1 MRWTI
6 GTKIWSS
13 IALALVMLVC
23 IGWVSHRSTS
33 NLIEMNL
40 GVANAH
46 AVLDALHSVDLELF
60 QAESAVESIGEGES
74 EDKRVLQRLR
84 SAGPAVGH
92 FAKTI
97 RELTVADDWQQRKL
111 GAAEPLL
118 MARAELLKGHA
129 EGRRSGAGERERKRA
144 AARAVLS
151 DMETHEREGLRR
163 REAEL
168 SRVSRQVVSTIYFV
182 TAFAALLL
190 ATAGLFIV
198 RGITAPVRDATET
211 LKSSSTQL
219 TASAEEHRG
228 AITAQSASV
237 NETAATLSELSSSQK
252 QVVGNATAVAA
263 AAETSAKAIEA
274 GHSSIAAT
282 LGGLGEIKG
291 KTEATSQR
299 IVALSAKSQQVGK
312 IIVTIKDITEQ
323 INLLA
328 LNAAIEA
335 ARAGEQGKGFAVVAG
350 EIRKLA
356 EKTNRSTADITQLVE
371 DMQNSTNAAVLATE
385 DTLKSVQEGN
395 RLAATAGETFENIA
409 RLVSETDEFIKQ
421 IQVSCRH
428 QDTAT
433 TEIAE
438 AMTQINGGMKQA
450 VDTVEQ
456 TVAAAAGLKRLAA
469 GLRGMVD

>member
-6 GTKIWSS
+6 GTKIWS
-13 IALALVMLVC
+13 ALALGLLMLLS
-23 IGWVSHRSTS
+23 IGWMSYQSTS
-33 NLIEMNL
+33 SLIEMNR
-40 GVANAH
+40 GVAQAH
-46 AVLDALHSVDLELF
+46 AVLDALHAVDRDLL
-60 QAESAVESIGEGES
+60 QAEAAVEDYVPGE
-74 EDKRVLQRLR
+74 DTKKLQRIQK
-84 SAGPAVGH
+84 AAPAVGQY
-92 FAKTI
+92 AKAL
-97 RELTVADDWQQRKL
+97 RELIASDERQQRRL
-111 GAAEPLL
+111 GTLEPLL
-118 MARAELLKGHA
+118 LTRAESVKA
-129 EGRRSGAGERERKRA
+129 QIEGKQARPGERERKRA
-144 AARAVLS
+144 ATRALLS
-151 DMETHEREGLRR
+151 EMETHEREGLVR

-168 SRVSRQVVSTIYFV
+168 SRLSRRVVGRIYTM
-182 TAFAALLL
+182 TAL
-190 ATAGLFIV
+190 AGLILAAAGIFIV
-198 RGITAPVRDATET
+198 RGITKPVRVATET
-211 LKSSSTQL
+211 LKSASGQL
-219 TASAEEHRG
+219 TTSAEEHRG

-252 QVVGNATAVAA
+252 QVVGNATAVAN
-263 AAETSAKAIEA
+263 AAEKSSKAIED
-274 GHSSIAAT
+274 GHQSIATT
-282 LGGLGEIKG
+282 LGGLSDIKT

-299 IVALSAKSQQVGK
+299 ILALSQKSQQVGK

-395 RLAATAGETFENIA
+395 RLAAAAGETFENIA
-409 RLVSETDEFIKQ
+409 RLVAETDDFIKQ
-421 IQVSCRH
+421 IQVSCQH

-433 TEIAE
+433 SEIAE

-450 VDTVEQ
+450 VETVEQ
-456 TVAAAAGLKRLAA
+456 TVSAAAGLKQLAVD
-469 GLRGMVD
+469 LRGMVD